1 VTGRLIPYKYNMY
14 VHISC
19 ALWTN
24 DVFEVDEEKLIN
36 FYLAQKKAYHQRCC
50 FCNEIGA
57 TISCARTKGCN
68 KHFHF
73 PCAYRSGR
81 VKFTKNK
88 EAYCEICNKIRGNTS
103 SQITSGYKSD
113 NDMDI
118 SLFPYEYVKK
128 KRLYI
133 VNNFEEIS

>member
-1 VTGRLIPYKYNMY
+1 M
-14 VHISC
+14 
-19 ALWTN
+19 
-24 DVFEVDEEKLIN
+24 
-36 FYLAQKKAYHQRCC
+36 
-50 FCNEIGA
+50 
-57 TISCARTKGCN
+57 SCARTKGCN

-73 PCAYRSGR
+73 PCAYRSGK

-103 SQITSGYKSD
+103 NQIPSGYKSD